1 MTTIAYDYGMRNTLA
16 SLSDDSCLF
25 NDIAGTSEDYSKEA
39 IDNQLKI
46 ILSEVQEM
54 VTAYNEETP
63 VDLAAEAV
71 DVVVTVIG
79 LLQKLNNAGIDC
91 YTIAKRIG
99 EKNLEKFPTSIAL
112 VEATVKD
119 YADKGIKVTAVANT
133 NHFPVKYTIRD
144 EHGKTRKPLGF
155 TKVNLSDCGSKELQ
169 YGFISKQ

>member
-1 MTTIAYDYGMRNTLA
+1 MSTVAYDYGLRNTLA

-25 NDIAGTSEDYSKEA
+25 NDIGGTSDDCSKEA
-39 IDNQLKI
+39 IESQLKI
-46 ILSEVQEM
+46 ILSEVQEL
-54 VTAYNEETP
+54 VTAFNEETP
-63 VDLAAEAV
+63 TDVAAEAV

-99 EKNLEKFPTSIAL
+99 EKNLEKFPSNVAL

-133 NHFPVKYTIRD
+133 GYFPVK
-144 EHGKTRKPLGF
+144 
-155 TKVNLSDCGSKELQ
+155 
-169 YGFISKQ
+169 